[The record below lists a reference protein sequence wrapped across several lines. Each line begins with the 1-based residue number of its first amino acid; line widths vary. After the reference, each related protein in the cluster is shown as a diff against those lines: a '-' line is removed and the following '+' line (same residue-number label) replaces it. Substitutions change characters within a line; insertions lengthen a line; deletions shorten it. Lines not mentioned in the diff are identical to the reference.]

1 VGRDRQSLG
10 THQALIAMRRSAPSF
25 GRSIFAALPV
35 LVGAL
40 AFASGCSRVDES
52 PRGTDVPS
60 VTKPAP
66 KKLLWTRAPK
76 GELLAVVAAH
86 VKQAESQG
94 RVPLVYV
101 GATWCEPCQHFH
113 RAAER
118 GDLDASFGDLAIL
131 ELDANE
137 DEARIQKAGYTST
150 YIPLF
155 VLPGPDGRGT
165 ERRMAGSI
173 KGEGAVAEIAPRLT
187 KLLGR

>member
-1 VGRDRQSLG
+1 MPL
-10 THQALIAMRRSAPSF
+10 
-25 GRSIFAALPV
+25 GRSIFVAFVVCLSV
-35 LVGAL
+35 S
-40 AFASGCSRVDES
+40 FASGCSRVEES
-52 PRGTDVPS
+52 PRGSDVPPVTS
-60 VTKPAP
+60 VTKAP

-76 GELLAVVAAH
+76 GELSAVVAAH

-137 DEARIQKAGYTST
+137 DEGRIQKAGYTST

-155 VLPGPDGRGT
+155 VVPGPDGRGT
-165 ERRMAGSI
+165 DRRIAGSI
-173 KGEGAVAEIAPRLT
+173 KGEGAVAEIAPRLS

>member
-1 VGRDRQSLG
+1 MPL
-10 THQALIAMRRSAPSF
+10 
-25 GRSIFAALPV
+25 GRSIFV
-35 LVGAL
+35 TFVVCVTVS
-40 AFASGCSRVDES
+40 FASGCSRVEES
-52 PRGTDVPS
+52 PKGSDVPPVTS
-60 VTKPAP
+60 ATKPVP

-76 GELLAVVAAH
+76 GELSAVVAAH

-118 GDLDASFGDLAIL
+118 GDLDASFGDLSIL

-137 DEARIQKAGYTST
+137 DEGRIQKAGYTST

-155 VLPGPDGRGT
+155 VVPGPEGRGT
-165 ERRMAGSI
+165 DRRIAGSI
-173 KGEGAVAEIAPRLT
+173 KGEGAVAEISPRLS